1 MFRFHRLYLKLEI
14 SDIFPSRVFEYIQ
27 LLGASEG
34 PILRVVDSENWK
46 LGNYKV
52 NGRKGRLGM
61 EA

>member
-14 SDIFPSRVFEYIQ
+14 SGIFPSRVFEYIQ